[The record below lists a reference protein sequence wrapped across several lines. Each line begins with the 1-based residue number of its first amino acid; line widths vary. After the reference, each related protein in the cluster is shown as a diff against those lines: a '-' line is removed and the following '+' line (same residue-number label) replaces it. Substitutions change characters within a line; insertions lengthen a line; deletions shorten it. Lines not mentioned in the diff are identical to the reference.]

1 MSHQNVIEYPRVYLR
16 NDQRVEVVVNFKN
29 RRLRFQNGKAFDLQ
43 LRPNSYPLNQRL
55 NQANILAA
63 EIYSRLMAG
72 YDPVS
77 IKEYG
82 IKPSTSDLEILKTAV
97 DRKIKTGVSDHY
109 ERQLTYTLNSLTKEA
124 RGEMVYQD
132 TVHRVLDRFQN
143 ATSYNTMRRSLM
155 VLFNLAKEMGWDKNP
170 MEGIKPKKAKAKLHK
185 PIDNISELL
194 NEIRVY
200 NENLFL
206 CCLLTY
212 ACLLRPHREIRELRW
227 SDFDKDLSHIR
238 LSGDRNKSGRNR
250 VVPVPQYVQEFL
262 KKNEDHLNIFSGK
275 EVPYDKDYFKGL
287 WGRFKKTSKLLK
299 EDQTLYSFRHSGAI
313 EIYKRTGSLE
323 KLQTVMGHADLSVS
337 LTYLRGLDVTDLKEE
352 DMPRL

>member
-1 MSHQNVIEYPRVYLR
+1 MSHKYLVEYPRVYLR
-16 NDQRVEVVVNFKN
+16 NDKRVEVVINYKGK
-29 RRLRFQNGKAFDLQ
+29 RLRFQSGKVFNIQ
-43 LRPNSYPLNQRL
+43 RKPNSFPLHQRI

-63 EIYSRLMAG
+63 EIYSKLLDG
-72 YDPVS
+72 FDP
-77 IKEYG
+77 IKVKAFNL
-82 IKPSTSDLEILKTAV
+82 KPNAKDLDVLELAIA
-97 DRKIKTGVSDHY
+97 RKFNKGVSEHY
-109 ERQLTYTLNSLTKEA
+109 MRQLNYTLNALRKE
-124 RGEMVYQD
+124 RKGNSINIE
-132 TVHRVLDRFQN
+132 TINRVLDRFN
-143 ATSYNTMRRSLM
+143 NNTSYNTMRRSLI
-155 VLFNLAKEMGWDKNP
+155 VLFNLATEVGWDKDL
-170 MEGIKPKKAKAKLHK
+170 MKAIKPRRAKAKLHK

-194 NEIRVY
+194 NEIREY

-227 SDFDKDLSHIR
+227 RDFDKDLSHIR

-287 WGRFKKTSKLLK
+287 WSRFKKTSKLLK

-323 KLQTVMGHADLSVS
+323 KLKTVMGHADLSVS
-337 LTYLRGLDVTDLKEE
+337 LTYLRGLDVTDLKED

>member
-43 LRPNSYPLNQRL
+43 IRPNSYPLNQRL

-63 EIYSRLMAG
+63 QIYSRLMAG

-82 IKPSTSDLEILKTAV
+82 IKPSTSDLEILKTTV
-97 DRKIKTGVSDHY
+97 RRKIKTGVSDHY

-143 ATSYNTMRRSLM
+143 TTSYNTMRRSLM
-155 VLFNLAKEMGWDKNP
+155 VLFNLAKEIGWDKNP
-170 MEGIKPKKAKAKLHK
+170 MEGIKPRKAKAKLHK
-185 PIDNISELL
+185 PIDNIGELL

-250 VVPVPQYVQEFL
+250 VVPVPQYVQAFL
-262 KKNEDHLNIFSGK
+262 KKNKDHLNVFSGK
-275 EVPYDKDYFKGL
+275 EAPYDKDYFKGL
-287 WGRFKKTSKLLK
+287 WSRFKKTSKLLK
-299 EDQTLYSFRHSGAI
+299 KDQTLYSFRHSGAI

-323 KLQTVMGHADLSVS
+323 KLRTVMGHADLSVS

>member
-170 MEGIKPKKAKAKLHK
+170 MEGIKPRKAKAKLHK
-185 PIDNISELL
+185 PIDNIRELL
-194 NEIRVY
+194 NEIRAY

-227 SDFDKDLSHIR
+227 SDFDKNLSHIR

-275 EVPYDKDYFKGL
+275 EKPYDKDYFKGL

-323 KLQTVMGHADLSVS
+323 KLKTVMGHADLSVS
-337 LTYLRGLDVTDLKEE
+337 LIYLRGLEVINLKEE